1 MCFTVSS
8 FIAHSQYYL
17 IGMCLFIIT
26 CRSYEAPSPDH
37 RAIADSVSSL
47 VTAVQNSLRHGC
59 VRNCMFVIP
68 FRCDVFNFLFSGKGS
83 LIHGKKG
90 RYYSEADFDPTYF
103 YVNWFVSYS
112 KLGDGCKLEFPIILR
127 SYVKFSP
134 CTYTKNDDNV
144 VARPRDFTELLS
156 VSVVKVRC

>member
-1 MCFTVSS
+1 M
-8 FIAHSQYYL
+8 
-17 IGMCLFIIT
+17 
-26 CRSYEAPSPDH
+26 
-37 RAIADSVSSL
+37 
-47 VTAVQNSLRHGC
+47 
-59 VRNCMFVIP
+59 
-68 FRCDVFNFLFSGKGS
+68 SGKGS

-112 KLGDGCKLEFPIILR
+112 KLGDGCKSIILR

>member
-17 IGMCLFIIT
+17 IGMCLFT

-59 VRNCMFVIP
+59 VRNCMFVIS

-156 VSVVKVRC
+156 VSVV